1 MNDLAASLRR
11 NRTRLITM
19 AVLIALFLV
28 AIGGMST
35 KDWMITTLRGFSV
48 GAVVFLVA
56 AGFSIILGLMD
67 VLNLAQGTLYMIGAY
82 VGWTVYVRPDTFVDL
97 LTPLALISAGLL
109 LQPLWNR
116 LLDRLVLPRQVAR
129 IWPWVALLLGV
140 LFLVFTIG
148 RIPLA
153 IWDPENYSDSPISW
167 TQAFDAGR
175 VDELVQP
182 AEWEGIPTVVG
193 LAALLASGAL
203 ISVSLA
209 GFAREGTAGP
219 GTETKARRL
228 PWQTLAVILVL
239 IAIGLGAYLANN
251 ALTNFL
257 LNLNRNWLFLLALV
271 VATLI
276 GGGLGA
282 LMEATLIR
290 PLYERALYQIM
301 LTFGLSFIGIEV
313 VRAIWGRQGFTMA
326 KPPLFAGTGEGCPAT
341 SLADWLQYQCS
352 TLEVTIGGEV
362 ARIRVYNEL
371 FVPLVGLLVLI
382 AVWILLQ
389 RTRLGMIIRAGVQ
402 DSDMVEALGINVRQV
417 FTLVFGLGV
426 SIAAL
431 GGIVSAPATGLSD
444 TMGGD
449 LLLGAL
455 VALAVGGLTSYP
467 GAAVGSVLV
476 GLVQQFMIKYG
487 QIGINLPFLEE
498 PFKPTP
504 PLIPASTVLMMI
516 VILVIM
522 PQGLLGRKD

>member
-1 MNDLAASLRR
+1 MSNLALSLRK
-11 NRTRLITM
+11 NRTRIIVF
-19 AVLIALFLV
+19 AVLIVLFLMAV
-28 AIGGMST
+28 GGMST

-116 LLDRLVLPRQVAR
+116 LLDTLTLPRQVAR
-129 IWPWVALLLGV
+129 ILPWIALLVGV
-140 LFLVFTIG
+140 VLMVFTVA
-148 RIPLA
+148 RMPLA
-153 IWDPENYSDSPISW
+153 IWDPENYGDSPISW
-167 TQAFDAGR
+167 TQSFDAGQVGAR
-175 VDELVQP
+175 VEP
-182 AEWEGIPTVVG
+182 AVWESFWPLVG

-209 GFAREGTAGP
+209 GFARQTTAGSGP
-219 GTETKARRL
+219 DAQARRL
-228 PWQTLAVILVL
+228 PWRTLAVILVL
-239 IAIGLGAYLANN
+239 TAIGLGAYLANN
-251 ALTNFL
+251 ALTDFL
-257 LNLNRNWLFLLALV
+257 INMNRNWLFFLALV
-271 VATLI
+271 FATLT

-301 LTFGLSFIGIEV
+301 LTFGLSFVGIEL

-341 SLADWLQYQCS
+341 SLAGWLQYQCS

-362 ARIRVYNEL
+362 ARIRVYNEI
-371 FVPLVGLLVLI
+371 FVPLVGLVVLVG
-382 AVWILLQ
+382 VWLLLQ

-402 DSDMVEALGINVRQV
+402 DSDMVEALGINVRQI

-444 TMGGD
+444 LMGGD

-467 GAAVGSVLV
+467 GAAVGAVLV

-487 QIGINLPFLEE
+487 QIGIKLPFLDE

-504 PLIPASTVLMMI
+504 PLIPASTVLLMI

-522 PQGLLGRKD
+522 PQGLLGRKE

>member
-1 MNDLAASLRR
+1 MNDLMITLRK
-11 NRTRLITM
+11 NRTRIITV
-19 AVLIALFLV
+19 AVLVVLFLM

-35 KDWMITTLRGFSV
+35 KDWVITTLRGFSA

-82 VGWTVYVRPDTFVDL
+82 VGWTAYVRPDTFVDL
-97 LTPLALISAGLL
+97 LTPLTLIAAGLL

-116 LLDRLVLPRQVAR
+116 LLDRLALPRQVAR
-129 IWPWVALLLGV
+129 IWPWIALLLGV
-140 LFLVFTIG
+140 VLLVFTVG

-153 IWDPENYSDSPISW
+153 IWDPENYNDSPIIW
-167 TQAFDAGR
+167 TQAFDAGQVSAR
-175 VDELVQP
+175 VEP
-182 AEWEGIPTVVG
+182 AAWEGLSPVVG
-193 LAALLASGAL
+193 LTALLAGGAL
-203 ISVSLA
+203 ISAGLA
-209 GFAREGTAGP
+209 GFARRQTGGTGADAP
-219 GTETKARRL
+219 ARSL
-228 PWQTLAVILVL
+228 PWRTVALILVL
-239 IAIGLGAYLANN
+239 AVIGLGAYLAND
-251 ALTNFL
+251 ALTHFL
-257 LNLNRNWLFLLALV
+257 FNMDRNWLFLVALV
-271 VATLI
+271 VATLT

-301 LTFGLSFIGIEV
+301 LTFGLSFVGLEV

-341 SLADWLQYQCS
+341 SLAGWLQYHCS
-352 TLEVTIGGEV
+352 TLELTIGGEV

-371 FVPLVGLLVLI
+371 FVPFVGLLVLV

-431 GGIVSAPATGLSD
+431 GGVVAGPATGLTD
-444 TMGGD
+444 LMGGD

-467 GAAVGSVLV
+467 GAAVGAVLV

-487 QIGINLPFLEE
+487 QIGIKLPFLDE

-504 PLIPASTVLMMI
+504 PLIPASVVLMMI
-516 VILVIM
+516 IILVVM
-522 PQGLLGRKD
+522 PQGLLGRKE

>member
-1 MNDLAASLRR
+1 MKNLWAMLRR
-11 NRTRLITM
+11 DRTRVATF
-19 AVLIALFLV
+19 AVLIVLFLM
-28 AIGGMST
+28 AIAGMST
-35 KDWMITTLRGFSV
+35 KDWVITTLRGFSV

-116 LLDRLVLPRQVAR
+116 VLDRLTLSRQVAR
-129 IWPWVALLLGV
+129 IWPWIVLLLGV
-140 LFLVFTIG
+140 VLLVFTVA
-148 RIPLA
+148 RVPLA

-167 TQAFDAGR
+167 TQAFDAGQ
-175 VDELVQP
+175 VSALVEP
-182 AEWEGIPTVVG
+182 AVWEGLAPFIG
-193 LAALLASGAL
+193 LVALLAGGAL
-203 ISVSLA
+203 ISISLT
-209 GFAREGTAGP
+209 GFGRQQTAGS
-219 GTETKARRL
+219 GAGAQARRL
-228 PWQTLAVILVL
+228 PLQTMAIILVL
-239 IAIGLGAYLANN
+239 IAIGLGAYLANDPI
-251 ALTNFL
+251 TDFL
-257 LNLNRNWLFLLALV
+257 LNMNRNWLFFLALV
-271 VATLI
+271 AATLT

-301 LTFGLSFIGIEV
+301 LTFGLSFVGIEV

-341 SLADWLQYQCS
+341 SLSGWLQHNCS

-362 ARIRVYNEL
+362 ARIRVYNEI
-371 FVPLVGLLVLI
+371 FVPLVGLVVLI

-402 DSDMVEALGINVRQV
+402 DSDMVEALGINVRRV

-426 SIAAL
+426 SIASL

-444 TMGGD
+444 LMGGD

-455 VALAVGGLTSYP
+455 VALAIGGLTSYP
-467 GAAVGSVLV
+467 GAAVGAVLV

-487 QIGINLPFLEE
+487 QIGINLPFLDE

-516 VILVIM
+516 IILVIM
-522 PQGLLGRKD
+522 PHGLLGRKE

>member
-1 MNDLAASLRR
+1 MKDLWTMLRR
-11 NRTRLITM
+11 DRTRIVTF
-19 AVLIALFLV
+19 AVLIVLFLM

-35 KDWMITTLRGFSV
+35 KDWVITTMRGFSV

-109 LQPLWNR
+109 LQPVWNR
-116 LLDRLVLPRQVAR
+116 LLDRLALPRQVAR
-129 IWPWVALLLGV
+129 IWPWIALLLGV
-140 LFLVFTIG
+140 VLLVFTVA

-153 IWDPENYSDSPISW
+153 IWDPENYGDSPITW
-167 TQAFDAGR
+167 TQAFDAGQVSTR
-175 VDELVQP
+175 VEP
-182 AEWEGIPTVVG
+182 AEWEGIPPAVG
-193 LAALLASGAL
+193 LAALLAGGAL
-203 ISVSLA
+203 ISAGLA
-209 GFAREGTAGP
+209 GFAREQTAGA
-219 GTETKARRL
+219 GAEGRRL
-228 PWQTLAVILVL
+228 SRQTLAVILL
-239 IAIGLGAYLANN
+239 LTAIGLGAYLAND
-251 ALTNFL
+251 ALTNLL
-257 LNLNRNWLFLLALV
+257 LNMNRNWLFLLALV

-290 PLYERALYQIM
+290 PLYERAIYQIM
-301 LTFGLSFIGIEV
+301 LTFGLSFVGIEV

-341 SLADWLQYQCS
+341 SLAGWLQYNCS

-371 FVPLVGLLVLI
+371 FVPLVGLVVLI

-431 GGIVSAPATGLSD
+431 GGVVSAPATGLSD
-444 TMGGD
+444 LMGGD

-455 VALAVGGLTSYP
+455 VALAIGGLTSYP
-467 GAAVGSVLV
+467 GAAVGAVLV

-487 QIGINLPFLEE
+487 QIGINLPFLDE

-504 PLIPASTVLMMI
+504 PLIPASTVLLMI

-522 PQGLLGRKD
+522 PQGLLGRKE

>member
-1 MNDLAASLRR
+1 MNDLLATLRR
-11 NRTRLITM
+11 DRTRIVTF
-19 AVLIALFLV
+19 AVLIVLFFM
-28 AIGGMST
+28 AIAGMST
-35 KDWMITTLRGFSV
+35 KDWVITTLRGFSV

-82 VGWTVYVRPDTFVDL
+82 VGWTVYVRADTFVDL
-97 LTPLALISAGLL
+97 LTPLALIAAGLL

-116 LLDRLVLPRQVAR
+116 LLDRLALPRQVAR
-129 IWPWVALLLGV
+129 IWPWIALLLGLV
-140 LFLVFTIG
+140 LLVFTVG
-148 RIPLA
+148 RMPLA
-153 IWDPENYSDSPISW
+153 IWDPETYNDSPIIW
-167 TQAFDAGR
+167 TQVFEAGQTSAR
-175 VDELVQP
+175 VEP
-182 AEWEGIPTVVG
+182 AEWEGIPPAVG
-193 LAALLASGAL
+193 LVALLAGGAL
-203 ISVSLA
+203 ISAGLA
-209 GFAREGTAGP
+209 GFGREQTGGA
-219 GTETKARRL
+219 GTEGRNL
-228 PWQTLAVILVL
+228 PWQQIAIILVL
-239 IAIGLGAYLANN
+239 TAVGLGAYLAND

-257 LNLNRNWLFLLALV
+257 FNMNRNWLFFLALV
-271 VATLI
+271 VATLT

-290 PLYERALYQIM
+290 PLYERAIYQIM
-301 LTFGLSFIGIEV
+301 LTFGLSFVGIEV
-313 VRAIWGRQGFTMA
+313 VRAIWGRQGFTMP

-341 SLADWLQYQCS
+341 SLAGWLQYHCS
-352 TLEVTIGGEV
+352 TLQVTIGGEV

-371 FVPLVGLLVLI
+371 FVPLVGLVVLVV
-382 AVWILLQ
+382 VWLVLQ

-431 GGIVSAPATGLSD
+431 GGVVSAPATGLSD
-444 TMGGD
+444 LMGSE

-455 VALAVGGLTSYP
+455 VALAIGGLTSYP

-487 QIGINLPFLEE
+487 QIGIKLPFLEE

-504 PLIPASTVLMMI
+504 PLIPASTVLLMI
-516 VILVIM
+516 IILVIM
-522 PQGLLGRKD
+522 PQGLLGRKE

>member
-1 MNDLAASLRR
+1 MGDLLARLRR
-11 NRTRLITM
+11 DRTRITIF
-19 AVLIALFLV
+19 AVLLALFLM

-35 KDWMITTLRGFSV
+35 KDWLITTLRGFSV

-82 VGWTVYVRPDTFVDL
+82 VGWSVYVRSDTFVDL
-97 LTPLALISAGLL
+97 LTPLALIAAGLL
-109 LQPLWNR
+109 LQPLWTRVLER
-116 LLDRLVLPRQVAR
+116 LTLSRRVTR
-129 IWPWVALLLGV
+129 IWPWIALLLGIV
-140 LFLVFTIG
+140 LLVFTVA
-148 RIPLA
+148 RAPLA

-167 TQAFDAGR
+167 TQAFDTGQVSA
-175 VDELVQP
+175 LVEP
-182 AEWEGIPTVVG
+182 ATWEGLAPVIG
-193 LAALLASGAL
+193 LVALIASGAL
-203 ISVSLA
+203 MSAGLA
-209 GFAREGTAGP
+209 GFARGQTAGP
-219 GTETKARRL
+219 TGDARGRAL
-228 PWQTLAVILVL
+228 PWRT
-239 IAIGLGAYLANN
+239 IAIVVALVVVGLGAHLAND
-251 ALTNFL
+251 ALTAFL
-257 LNLNRNWLFLLALV
+257 FNMNHNWLFLLALV
-271 VATLI
+271 VATLV

-301 LTFGLSFIGIEV
+301 LTFGLSFVGIEI

-326 KPPLFAGTGEGCPAT
+326 KPPLFAGSGEGCPAT
-341 SLADWLQYQCS
+341 SLAGWLQYHCA

-371 FVPLVGLLVLI
+371 FVPLLGLLVLV
-382 AVWILLQ
+382 AVWLLLQ

-444 TMGGD
+444 LMGGD

-467 GAAVGSVLV
+467 GAAVGAALV

-487 QIGINLPFLEE
+487 QIGINLPFLDE

-504 PLIPASTVLMMI
+504 PLIPASTVLLMI
-516 VILVIM
+516 IILVIM
-522 PQGLLGRKD
+522 PQGLLGRKE

>member
-1 MNDLAASLRR
+1 MNDMLRTLRR
-11 NRTRLITM
+11 NQTRLITM
-19 AVLIALFLV
+19 AVLLLLLLM

-35 KDWMITTLRGFSV
+35 KDWMVTTLRGFSV

-82 VGWTVYVRPDTFVDL
+82 VGWTVYVRSDTFVDL
-97 LTPLALISAGLL
+97 LTPLTLIAAGLL

-116 LLDRLVLPRQVAR
+116 LLGRLALPRRLAR
-129 IWPWVALLLGV
+129 IWPWIALLLGV
-140 LFLVFTIG
+140 LLLVFTVG

-153 IWDPENYSDSPISW
+153 IWDAEDYSDSPISW
-167 TQAFDAGR
+167 TLAFDNGQ
-175 VDELVQP
+175 VSNLVQP
-182 AEWEGIPTVVG
+182 AEWESIFPLLG
-193 LAALLASGAL
+193 LAALLAGGAL
-203 ISVSLA
+203 VSAALA
-209 GFAREGTAGP
+209 GFARGEIAAGGGDAP
-219 GTETKARRL
+219 SRQM
-228 PWQTLAVILVL
+228 PWRTVIISLVL
-239 IAIGLGAYLANN
+239 LAIGLGTYLAND
-251 ALTNFL
+251 ALTQFL
-257 LNLNRNWLFLLALV
+257 FDLNRNWTFLLALV
-271 VATLI
+271 VATLT

-301 LTFGLSFIGIEV
+301 LTFGLSFVGIEV
-313 VRAIWGRQGFTMA
+313 VRTIWGRQGFTMA

-341 SLADWLQYQCS
+341 SLAGWLQYHCS
-352 TLEVTIGGEV
+352 TLELTIGGEV
-362 ARIRVYNEL
+362 ARIRVYNEI
-371 FVPLVGLLVLI
+371 FIPLVGLLVLV
-382 AVWILLQ
+382 AVWLLLQ

-431 GGIVSAPATGLSD
+431 GGVVSGPSTGLAD
-444 TMGGD
+444 LMGGD

-467 GAAVGSVLV
+467 GAALGSVLV

-504 PLIPASTVLMMI
+504 PLIPASTVLLMI
-516 VILVIM
+516 IILVVM
-522 PQGLLGRKD
+522 PQGLLGRKE

>member
-1 MNDLAASLRR
+1 
-11 NRTRLITM
+11 
-19 AVLIALFLV
+19 
-28 AIGGMST
+28 MST
-35 KDWMITTLRGFSV
+35 KDWVITTLRGFST

-97 LTPLALISAGLL
+97 VTPLALISAGLL
-109 LQPLWNR
+109 LQPLWSR
-116 LLDRLVLPRQVAR
+116 LLDRLTLSRRVAR
-129 IWPWVALLLGV
+129 IWPWIVLLLGV
-140 LFLVFTIG
+140 ALLVFTVA
-148 RIPLA
+148 RVPLA
-153 IWDPENYSDSPISW
+153 IWDAENYSDSPISW
-167 TQAFDAGR
+167 TQAFDTGQLSARIEPAGWQ
-175 VDELVQP
+175 DLSP
-182 AEWEGIPTVVG
+182 LVG
-193 LAALLASGAL
+193 LFALLAGGAL
-203 ISVSLA
+203 ISAALT
-209 GFAREGTAGP
+209 GFGRQQTAGP
-219 GTETKARRL
+219 GADSRARRL
-228 PWQTLAVILVL
+228 PWQTIAIILVL
-239 IAIGLGAYLANN
+239 IAIGLGAYLAND

-257 LNLNRNWLFLLALV
+257 LNMNRNWLFFLALV
-271 VATLI
+271 IATLT
-276 GGGLGA
+276 GQGLGS

-301 LTFGLSFIGIEV
+301 LTFGLSFVGIEV

-341 SLADWLQYQCS
+341 NLAGWLQYHCS
-352 TLEVTIGGEV
+352 TLEVTIGGEMT
-362 ARIRVYNEL
+362 RIRVYNEL
-371 FVPLVGLLVLI
+371 FVPLVGLVVLVV
-382 AVWILLQ
+382 VWIVLQ

-444 TMGGD
+444 LMGGD

-455 VALAVGGLTSYP
+455 VALAIGGLTSYP
-467 GAAVGSVLV
+467 GAAVGAVLV

-487 QIGINLPFLEE
+487 QIGINLPFLDE

-516 VILVIM
+516 IILVVM
-522 PQGLLGRKD
+522 PHGLLGRKE

>member
-1 MNDLAASLRR
+1 MNDLLATLRR
-11 NRTRLITM
+11 DRTRVITFM
-19 AVLIALFLV
+19 VLIVLFFM

-35 KDWMITTLRGFSV
+35 KDWVITTLRGFSV

-82 VGWTVYVRPDTFVDL
+82 VGWTVYVRSDTFVDL
-97 LTPLALISAGLL
+97 LTPLTLIAAALL

-116 LLDRLVLPRQVAR
+116 LLDRLTLPRQATR

-140 LFLVFTIG
+140 VLLIFIVG

-153 IWDPENYSDSPISW
+153 IWDPENYSDSPINW
-167 TQAFDAGR
+167 TQAFDAGQ
-175 VDELVQP
+175 VSALVQP
-182 AEWEGIPTVVG
+182 AEWGGISPVVG
-193 LAALLASGAL
+193 LVALLASGAL
-203 ISVSLA
+203 ISAGLA
-209 GFAREGTAGP
+209 GFAREQVAGP
-219 GTETKARRL
+219 GAEGRSL
-228 PWQTLAVILVL
+228 PWRTITIILVL
-239 IAIGLGAYLANN
+239 AAIGLGAYLAND

-257 LNLNRNWLFLLALV
+257 FNLNRNWLFVLALV
-271 VATLI
+271 AATLT

-290 PLYERALYQIM
+290 PLYERPLYQIM
-301 LTFGLSFIGIEV
+301 LTFGLSFVGLEV

-326 KPPLFAGTGEGCPAT
+326 KPPLFAGTGDGCPAT
-341 SLADWLQYQCS
+341 SLTGWLQHNCS
-352 TLEVTIGGEV
+352 TLQVTFGEEV

-371 FVPLVGLLVLI
+371 FVPLVGLVVLV

-431 GGIVSAPATGLSD
+431 GGILSAPATGLSD
-444 TMGGD
+444 LMGGD

-467 GAAVGSVLV
+467 GAAVGAVLV
-476 GLVQQFMIKYG
+476 GLVQQFMIKYS
-487 QIGINLPFLEE
+487 QIGINLPFLDE

-504 PLIPASTVLMMI
+504 PLIPASTVLLMI
-516 VILVIM
+516 IILVIM
-522 PQGLLGRKD
+522 PHGLLGRKE

>member
-1 MNDLAASLRR
+1 MNKLWATLRR
-11 NRTRLITM
+11 DRTRIATF
-19 AVLIALFLV
+19 AVLVVLFLM

-35 KDWMITTLRGFSV
+35 KDWMITTLRGFST

-116 LLDRLVLPRQVAR
+116 LLDRWAVPRQVAR
-129 IWPWVALLLGV
+129 IWPWIVLLLGV
-140 LFLVFTIG
+140 VLLVFTVA
-148 RIPLA
+148 RAPLA
-153 IWDPENYSDSPISW
+153 IWDPENYADSPITW
-167 TQAFDAGR
+167 TQAFDAGQVSER
-175 VDELVQP
+175 VEP
-182 AEWEGIPTVVG
+182 AEWEGLPPLIG
-193 LAALLASGAL
+193 LVLLVAGGAL
-203 ISVSLA
+203 VSLSLA
-209 GFAREGTAGP
+209 GFARRETAGP
-219 GTETKARRL
+219 GAGVPGRRL
-228 PWQTLAVILVL
+228 PWRTIGMIVILTV
-239 IAIGLGAYLANN
+239 IGLGAYLANDP
-251 ALTNFL
+251 LTSFL
-257 LNLNRNWLFLLALV
+257 LNMNRNWLFFLALV
-271 VATLI
+271 VATLT

-301 LTFGLSFIGIEV
+301 LTFGLSFVGIEV

-341 SLADWLQYQCS
+341 SLAGWLQHTCS
-352 TLEVTIGGEV
+352 TLEVSIGGEV
-362 ARIRVYNEL
+362 ARIRVYNEV
-371 FVPLVGLLVLI
+371 FVPLVGLVVLVV
-382 AVWILLQ
+382 VWIVLQ

-402 DSDMVEALGINVRQV
+402 DSAMVEALGINVRQV

-431 GGIVSAPATGLSD
+431 GGAVAAPATGLSD
-444 TMGGD
+444 LMGGE
-449 LLLGAL
+449 LLLSAL

-467 GAAVGSVLV
+467 GAAVGAVLV

-504 PLIPASTVLMMI
+504 PLIPASTVLLMI
-516 VILVIM
+516 IILVIM
-522 PQGLLGRKD
+522 PQGLLGRKE

>member
-1 MNDLAASLRR
+1 MNDLVASLRR
-11 NRTRLITM
+11 NQTRLIIL
-19 AVLIALFLV
+19 AILVALFLV

-35 KDWMITTLRGFSV
+35 KDWVVTTLRGFSV

-82 VGWTVYVRPDTFVDL
+82 LGWTVYVRPDTFVDL

-109 LQPLWNR
+109 LQPLWDR
-116 LLDRLVLPRQVAR
+116 WLDRLVLPRRLAR
-129 IWPWVALLLGV
+129 LWPWFALLLGV
-140 LFLVFTIG
+140 LLLVFTAG
-148 RIPLA
+148 RVPLA
-153 IWDPENYSDSPISW
+153 IWDAEDYSDSPISW
-167 TQAFDAGR
+167 TQAFDLGQVSAR
-175 VDELVQP
+175 AQP
-182 AEWEGIPTVVG
+182 AQWEGPTPVLG
-193 LAALLASGAL
+193 LAALLVGGFL
-203 ISVSLA
+203 ISAGLA
-209 GFAREGTAGP
+209 GFARRETAGAD
-219 GTETKARRL
+219 GDAQVRDV
-228 PWQTLAVILVL
+228 PWRAVIISVIL
-239 IAIGLGAYLANN
+239 IAIGLGAYLANDG
-251 ALTNFL
+251 LTQFL
-257 LNLNRNWLFLLALV
+257 FDLNRNWSFLLALLI
-271 VATLI
+271 ATLA

-290 PLYERALYQIM
+290 PLYERPLYQIM
-301 LTFGLSFIGIEV
+301 LTFGLSFVGIEV

-326 KPPLFAGTGEGCPAT
+326 KPPLFAGSGDGCPAT
-341 SLADWLQYQCS
+341 SLAAWLQYHCS

-371 FVPLVGLLVLI
+371 FVPFLGLIVLI
-382 AVWILLQ
+382 AVWIVLQ

-402 DSDMVEALGINVRQV
+402 DGDMVEALGINVRQI

-431 GGIVSAPATGLSD
+431 GGVVSAPATGLSEL
-444 TMGGD
+444 MGSE

-455 VALAVGGLTSYP
+455 VALAIGGLTSYP

-487 QIGINLPFLEE
+487 QIGINLPFIEE

-504 PLIPASTVLMMI
+504 PLIPASTVLLMI
-516 VILVIM
+516 IILVIM
-522 PQGLLGRKD
+522 PQGLLGRKE

>member
-1 MNDLAASLRR
+1 MNDLLITLRR
-11 NRTRLITM
+11 NRTRIITFGVLIVLFLM
-19 AVLIALFLV
+19 AV
-28 AIGGMST
+28 GGMST
-35 KDWMITTLRGFSV
+35 KDWVITTLRGFSA

-56 AGFSIILGLMD
+56 AGFSLILGLMD

-82 VGWTVYVRPDTFVDL
+82 IGWTAYVRPDTFVDL
-97 LTPLALISAGLL
+97 LTPLALIAAGLL

-116 LLDRLVLPRQVAR
+116 LLDRLTLPRQVAR
-129 IWPWVALLLGV
+129 IWPWIVLLLGV
-140 LFLVFTIG
+140 VLLVFTVG

-153 IWDPENYSDSPISW
+153 IWDAENYNDSPILW
-167 TQAFDAGR
+167 TQAFDLGQVSAR
-175 VDELVQP
+175 VEP
-182 AEWEGIPTVVG
+182 AEWEGLSPVVG

-203 ISVSLA
+203 ISASLA
-209 GFAREGTAGP
+209 GFARRQTAGA
-219 GTETKARRL
+219 GADAQARRL
-228 PWQTLAVILVL
+228 PGRTVAVILIL
-239 IAIGLGAYLANN
+239 AAIGLGAYLAND
-251 ALTNFL
+251 AITDFL
-257 LNLNRNWLFLLALV
+257 FNINRNWLFLIALV
-271 VATLI
+271 VATVT

-301 LTFGLSFIGIEV
+301 LTFGLSFVGIEV
-313 VRAIWGRQGFTMA
+313 VRAIWGRQGFTMS

-341 SLADWLQYQCS
+341 SLAAWLQYHCS

-362 ARIRVYNEL
+362 SRIRVYNEL
-371 FVPLVGLLVLI
+371 FVPLVGLLVLVG
-382 AVWILLQ
+382 VWILLQ

-444 TMGGD
+444 LMGGD

-467 GAAVGSVLV
+467 GAALGAVLV

-487 QIGINLPFLEE
+487 QIGINLPFLDE

-504 PLIPASTVLMMI
+504 PLIPASTVLLMI
-516 VILVIM
+516 IILVVM
-522 PQGLLGRKD
+522 PQGLLGRKE

>member
-1 MNDLAASLRR
+1 MKGLYAALRR
-11 NRTRLITM
+11 DRTRIVTF
-19 AVLIALFLV
+19 AVLIVLFFM

-35 KDWMITTLRGFSV
+35 KDWAITTLRGFST

-116 LLDRLVLPRQVAR
+116 LLDRLTLSRQVAR
-129 IWPWVALLLGV
+129 IWPWIALLLGV
-140 LFLVFTIG
+140 LLLVFTVA
-148 RIPLA
+148 RVPLA
-153 IWDPENYSDSPISW
+153 IWDAENYSDSPISW
-167 TQAFDAGR
+167 TQAFDTGQINAR
-175 VDELVQP
+175 IEP
-182 AEWEGIPTVVG
+182 AEWENLPPLVGLVLLVAGGALISAG
-193 LAALLASGAL
+193 LAALG
-203 ISVSLA
+203 
-209 GFAREGTAGP
+209 RPKTAGP
-219 GTETKARRL
+219 GADAQARRL
-228 PWQTLAVILVL
+228 PVQTIAIILVL
-239 IAIGLGAYLANN
+239 VAIGLGTYLAND
-251 ALTNFL
+251 ALANFL
-257 LNLNRNWLFLLALV
+257 LNMNRNWLFFLALV
-271 VATLI
+271 VATLT

-290 PLYERALYQIM
+290 PLYERPLYQIM
-301 LTFGLSFIGIEV
+301 LTFGLSFVGIEV

-341 SLADWLQYQCS
+341 SLAGWLQYHCS

-371 FVPLVGLLVLI
+371 FVPLVGLVVLVV
-382 AVWILLQ
+382 VWIVLQ

-431 GGIVSAPATGLSD
+431 GGVVSAPATGLSD
-444 TMGGD
+444 LMGGE
-449 LLLGAL
+449 LLLSAL

-467 GAAVGSVLV
+467 GAALGAVLV

-487 QIGINLPFLEE
+487 QIGINLPFLDE

-504 PLIPASTVLMMI
+504 PLIPASTVLLMI

-522 PQGLLGRKD
+522 PQGLLGRKE

>member
-1 MNDLAASLRR
+1 MSDLLGMLRR
-11 NRTRLITM
+11 DRARIVTF
-19 AVLIALFLV
+19 AVLIVLFLMAV
-28 AIGGMST
+28 GGMST
-35 KDWMITTLRGFSV
+35 KDWVITTLRGFSV

-82 VGWTVYVRPDTFVDL
+82 VGWSVYVRSDTFVDL
-97 LTPLALISAGLL
+97 LTPLALIAAGLL

-116 LLDRLVLPRQVAR
+116 LLDRLTLPRRVTR
-129 IWPWVALLLGV
+129 IWPWIALLLGIV
-140 LFLVFTIG
+140 LLVFTVA
-148 RIPLA
+148 RVPLA
-153 IWDPENYSDSPISW
+153 IWDAEDYSDSPISW

-175 VDELVQP
+175 VSDLVEP
-182 AEWEGIPTVVG
+182 ATWEGLSPAIG
-193 LAALLASGAL
+193 LAALIIAGAL
-203 ISVSLA
+203 TSAGLA
-209 GFAREGTAGP
+209 GFARGQTAGP
-219 GTETKARRL
+219 TGDARRRAL
-228 PWQTLAVILVL
+228 PWRTIIIVAVLAV
-239 IAIGLGAYLANN
+239 IGLGAYVAND
-251 ALTNFL
+251 ALTDFL
-257 LNLNRNWLFLLALV
+257 FNLDRNWLFALALV
-271 VATLI
+271 VATLV

-290 PLYERALYQIM
+290 PLYERSLYQIM
-301 LTFGLSFIGIEV
+301 LTFGLSFVGTEV
-313 VRAIWGRQGFTMA
+313 VRAIWGRQGFTMS
-326 KPPLFAGTGEGCPAT
+326 KPPLFAGSGEGCPAT
-341 SLADWLQYQCS
+341 SLAAWFQYHCS

-362 ARIRVYNEL
+362 TRIRVYNEL
-371 FVPLVGLLVLI
+371 FVPLVGLLVLV

-431 GGIVSAPATGLSD
+431 GGILSAPATGLSD
-444 TMGGD
+444 LMGGD

-467 GAAVGSVLV
+467 GAALGAVLV

-487 QIGINLPFLEE
+487 QIGINLPLLDE

-504 PLIPASTVLMMI
+504 PLIPASTVLLMI
-516 VILVIM
+516 IILVVM
-522 PQGLLGRKD
+522 PHGLLGRKE